1 MKLARRNQKPYNDR
15 MRPNTSPLRPD
26 TKKSRHSER
35 GNALWFILIAIVLI
49 GLLTAVLSRSGSN
62 VDQTG
67 SVEQQRIKISQM
79 MRYVKGLETAVQ
91 TMKMTGISE
100 NDLSFYQ
107 DLNND
112 GNDSSSPDAGEYYN
126 ANCTSNNCLIFHVEG
141 GGITP
146 QDPPSGISTSGAD
159 WKYVATNN
167 VLNVGTDA
175 ADLILVLE
183 DINDS
188 YCTQINRVLDVTQ
201 GADDA
206 DIDFT
211 DFDGS
216 YSDTETIDNSGGQSA
231 GCQSSGGNN
240 FFYQVL
246 VVR

>member
-1 MKLARRNQKPYNDR
+1 MIAKTSSF
-15 MRPNTSPLRPD
+15 RPKN
-26 TKKSRHSER
+26 KKSRQSER

-67 SVEQQRIKISQM
+67 GVEQQRIKISQM
-79 MRYVKGLETAVQ
+79 MRYVKGVESTIQ

-100 NDLSFYQ
+100 NELSFT
-107 DLNND
+107 DDGTDND
-112 GNDSSSPDAGEYYN
+112 KCTDN
-126 ANCTSNNCLIFHVEG
+126 ACLVFHVEG
-141 GGITP
+141 GGITR
-146 QDPPSGISTSGAD
+146 QAPPSGIGANN
-159 WKYVATNN
+159 WKYVATND

-183 DINDS
+183 DVNDS
-188 YCTQINRVLDVTQ
+188 YCTQINRVLGVTQ

-206 DIDFT
+206 TVDFT
-211 DFDGS
+211 DFEDGE
-216 YSDTETIDNSGGQSA
+216 YTKTQTIENSGGQSA
-231 GCQSSGGNN
+231 GCQTTGGEN

>member
-1 MKLARRNQKPYNDR
+1 MILKTRS
-15 MRPNTSPLRPD
+15 PNS
-26 TKKSRHSER
+26 KIKSSRHAER

-79 MRYVKGLETAVQ
+79 MHYVKGLETAIQ

-100 NDLSFYQ
+100 NDLSFT
-107 DLNND
+107 DD
-112 GNDSSSPDAGEYYN
+112 GTDNT
-126 ANCTSNNCLIFHVEG
+126 NCSISACMVFHVEG
-141 GGITP
+141 GGITE
-146 QDPPSGISTSGAD
+146 QAPPSGIGASN
-159 WKYVATNN
+159 WKYVATND

-183 DINDS
+183 DVNDT
-188 YCTQINRVLDVTQ
+188 YCTQINRVLGVTQ
-201 GADDA
+201 GADDPT
-206 DIDFT
+206 IDFT
-211 DFDGS
+211 DFEDGE
-216 YSDTETIDNSGGQSA
+216 YTKAQTIENSGGHSA
-231 GCQSSGGNN
+231 GCQISDGDN

>member
-1 MKLARRNQKPYNDR
+1 MRLARKNQKPYNR
-15 MRPNTSPLRPD
+15 HMRPNTSPLRSD

-79 MRYVKGLETAVQ
+79 MRYVKGLETAIQ
-91 TMKMTGISE
+91 TMKMTGVSE
-100 NDLSFYQ
+100 SDLSFT
-107 DLNND
+107 DD
-112 GNDSSSPDAGEYYN
+112 GSDN
-126 ANCTSNNCLIFHVEG
+126 ANCTTNACLVFHVEG

-146 QDPPSGISTSGAD
+146 QAPPNDISTSGAD

-206 DIDFT
+206 DVDFT

-231 GCQSSGGNN
+231 GCQSSSGNN